1 MKLIVQ
7 IPCYNEEKTLPDT
20 IADIPRSIIGIET
33 VEILIIDD
41 GSSDRTVEVARDI
54 GVDHIIRNK
63 SNLGL
68 ARTFRRGIDA
78 CLRAGADIIVNTDG
92 DNQYVGKDIP
102 LLVRPILAGEADIVV
117 GDRQT
122 GRIAHFSRSK
132 KILEIL
138 GSAVVRGLSGLALP
152 DAVSGFRAISREAAL
167 GLNIVSSFSY
177 TIEMLIQAGKKHMT
191 VISVPVRTNPKARES
206 RLSGNIVRFIGRS
219 GATMVHMYAMYQPL
233 RVFFIGGVVMTL
245 LGLVPI
251 MRFLYF
257 YLTGDGG
264 GHIQSLILGGTLL
277 VLGFVTFVLG
287 LLAELISFNRELVE
301 LTLERVRR
309 LELGRE
315 EQAVKEDRSSGP

>member
-7 IPCYNEEKTLPDT
+7 IPCYNEEKTLSDT
-20 IADIPRSIIGIET
+20 VADIPRNIDGIET
-33 VEILIIDD
+33 VEILVIDD
-41 GSSDRTVEVARDI
+41 GSSDNTVEVARDM
-54 GVDHIIRNK
+54 GVDHIICNK
-63 SNLGL
+63 GNLGL
-68 ARTFRRGIDA
+68 ARTFRRGIDV
-78 CLRAGADIIVNTDG
+78 CLRAGADIIVTTDG
-92 DNQYVGKDIP
+92 DNQYVGEDIP

-122 GRIAHFSRSK
+122 DKISHFSRSK
-132 KILEIL
+132 KLLETL

-167 GLNIVSSFSY
+167 SLNIVSSFSY
-177 TIEMLIQAGKKHMT
+177 TIEMLIQAGKRHMT
-191 VISVPVRTNPKARES
+191 VISVPVRTNPKARDS
-206 RLSGNIVRFIGRS
+206 RLSRSIVRFIGRS

-233 RVFFIGGVVMTL
+233 RVFFFGGVVITL

-257 YLTGDGG
+257 YFTGDGG

-277 VLGFVTFVLG
+277 VVGFVTFVLG

-301 LTLERVRR
+301 LILERVRR
-309 LELGRE
+309 LELVRDD
-315 EQAVKEDRSSGP
+315 QALKDDRSSGP